1 MFLNILYSVIF
12 FSFIFNNNL
21 LAKNLTVE
29 DLEDFIL
36 NNPEIIIKSLND
48 FEKKKEIELLSRQKE
63 YLKNNSTLIQSPNYN
78 LFNGNPN
85 AEKIIVE
92 FFDYNCGY
100 CKRAHK
106 EIMDLLD
113 QKRDIKVIYKNLPI
127 LSKQSTYL
135 AKLSLALGKKNNLL
149 FLEFHDYIFN
159 LKKID
164 QKGIESFF
172 KSKKISFE
180 KIQVLSQS
188 EDINLK
194 LEQNLEIANKIGIS
208 GTPAYVI
215 ENELISGFVG
225 KGMLKSLLKKK

>member
-1 MFLNILYSVIF
+1 MFLKIL
-12 FSFIFNNNL
+12 FSLIYFIFIFIKNL
-21 LAKNLTVE
+21 SANYLTVE
-29 DLEDFIL
+29 DLEDYIL

-48 FEKKKEIELLSRQKE
+48 FEKKKEVEVLNQQKE
-63 YLKNNSTLIQSPNYN
+63 FLISNNILIQSPDYN
-78 LFNGNPN
+78 LFRGNPDGK
-85 AEKIIVE
+85 KIIVE

-106 EIMDLLD
+106 EIVNLLD
-113 QKRDIKVIYKNLPI
+113 ENSDIKVIYKNLPI
-127 LSKQSTYL
+127 LSNQSTYL
-135 AKLSLALGKKNNLL
+135 AKLSLALGQKSKSL
-149 FLEFHDYIFN
+149 FLEFHDYIFK

-164 QKGIESFF
+164 QKSIKLFF
-172 KSKKISFE
+172 INKKIDFE
-180 KIQVLSQS
+180 NIQILSQN

-225 KGMLKSLLKKK
+225 KSMLKSLLDRK

>member
-63 YLKNNSTLIQSPNYN
+63 YLKNNTTLIQSPDYN
-78 LFNGNPN
+78 LFDGKPN

-135 AKLSLALGKKNNLL
+135 AKLSLALGKKNNSL

-172 KSKKISFE
+172 KRKKISFE

>member
-1 MFLNILYSVIF
+1 M
-12 FSFIFNNNL
+12 
-21 LAKNLTVE
+21 
-29 DLEDFIL
+29 
-36 NNPEIIIKSLND
+36 
-48 FEKKKEIELLSRQKE
+48 ELVSRQKE
-63 YLKNNSTLIQSPNYN
+63 YLKNNSILIQSPDYN
-78 LFNGNPN
+78 LFNGNPS
-85 AEKIIVE
+85 AEKVIVE

-135 AKLSLALGKKNNLL
+135 AKLSMALGQENNSL
-149 FLEFHDYIFN
+149 FLEFHDYIFS

-172 KSKKISFE
+172 KNKKISFE
-180 KIQVLSQS
+180 KIKVLSQS

-215 ENELISGFVG
+215 ENDLISGFVG
-225 KGMLKSLLKKK
+225 KGMLKSLLEKK

>member
-63 YLKNNSTLIQSPNYN
+63 YLKNNTTLIQSPDYN
-78 LFNGNPN
+78 LFDGKPN

-127 LSKQSTYL
+127 ISNQSTYL
-135 AKLSLALGKKNNLL
+135 AKLSLALGKKNNSL

-172 KSKKISFE
+172 KRKKISFE

>member
-1 MFLNILYSVIF
+1 MFLKILFPVIF
-12 FSFIFNNNL
+12 FIFILNKSL
-21 LAKNLTVE
+21 LAKFLTVD
-29 DLEDFIL
+29 DLEDYIL
-36 NNPEIIIKSLND
+36 KNPEIIIKSLSD
-48 FEKKKEIELLSRQKE
+48 FEKKKDMKVLKRQKE
-63 YLKNNSTLIQSPNYN
+63 YLTSNFNLIQKPDYN
-78 LFNGNPN
+78 LFSGKIN
-85 AEKIIVE
+85 AKKIIVE

-106 EIMDLLD
+106 EIMNLLD
-113 QKRDIKVIYKNLPI
+113 EEGDIKIIYKNLPI

-135 AKLSLALGKKNNLL
+135 AKLSLALGQTSNRV
-149 FLEFHDYIFN
+149 FLEFHKYIFN

-164 QKGIESFF
+164 QKSIELFF
-172 KSKKISFE
+172 KNKKIDFE
-180 KIQVLSQS
+180 KIQILSES

-194 LEQNLEIANKIGIS
+194 LEQNLEIASKIGIS